1 MCSSLI
7 TGASL
12 IGAAMTGGGLKEDGE
27 GILGNLMAHCGTGWK
42 CSRRRPC
49 TGAGK
54 AGGSSLNSFSLVL
67 SDAWIFRWAGSWRGL
82 KLTCLF
88 GTEYQFPLSSS
99 ALFDWFPDIVVLT
112 SCTLGQ
118 SEAVCWADGDGGSLS
133 NFMPTTCAAG
143 TLCGGS
149 LERFNTDAHWLGS
162 AVARSPWEGGIN
174 LPFSLK
180 SLSGAWTKSGCTS
193 WRKKKKFYSSIVY
206 INTINIKLSTVV
218 HMTSD
223 TVRMS
228 CITAWCVLQC
238 HYNIQYSEK
247 MLFALSK

>member
-12 IGAAMTGGGLKEDGE
+12 IGAAKTGGGLKEDGE
-27 GILGNLMAHCGTGWK
+27 GILGNLTTLCGTGWK

-54 AGGSSLNSFSLVL
+54 AGGSSSNSFSLVL
-67 SDAWIFRWAGSWRGL
+67 SDVRVFRWAGSWRGL

-99 ALFDWFPDIVVLT
+99 ALFDWFPEIVVLT

-133 NFMPTTCAAG
+133 NLPKTSAAG
-143 TLCGGS
+143 ALCGGA

-193 WRKKKKFYSSIVY
+193 WRKKRNSIQF
-206 INTINIKLSTVV
+206 KMKHCL
-218 HMTSD
+218 H
-223 TVRMS
+223 
-228 CITAWCVLQC
+228 Q
-238 HYNIQYSEK
+238 HY
-247 MLFALSK
+247 